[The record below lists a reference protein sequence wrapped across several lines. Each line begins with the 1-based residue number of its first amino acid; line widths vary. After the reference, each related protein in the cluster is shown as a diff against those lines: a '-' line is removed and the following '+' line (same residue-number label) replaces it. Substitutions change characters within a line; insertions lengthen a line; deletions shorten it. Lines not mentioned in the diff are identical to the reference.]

1 MSGELLFGWDGVWD
15 PPMGVAFDGMDTD
28 VPLFPAVSGMNVDVQ
43 VNFGDTPLLF
53 GGPDPSYKSLVTY
66 TLSVKK

>member
-43 VNFGDTPLLF
+43 VNFGDTPLSF
-53 GGPDPSYKSLVTY
+53 GGPDHSYKSLVQM
-66 TLSVKK
+66 